1 MTEPDDSLTPADE
14 TPTVAPPAPV
24 EPMLA
29 VRILRSTAWNV
40 VGAVIKQGITLLS
53 AIIVARLLT
62 PDDYAIAGLALSVM
76 GLFNVLTAQGFGQ
89 ALVRRPQ
96 LTPLTVHSVFWFTLL
111 QGLVLA
117 GAAVVA
123 APLIAQFYH
132 QPDMAPLLVF
142 LALTLVISMLGVV
155 PNALLQRDMR
165 FRDINLIGIS
175 GGLIAA
181 TLGIGVAVA
190 GFGYW
195 ALMMPGLGIA
205 LATAAG
211 AYWLT
216 RYRPAFAFS
225 WQEIKSVA
233 VFGFSMLGSQVLTY
247 FSDNSD
253 YLIMGRF
260 WATASFGQYYFAFE
274 RARQPFN
281 IVVAQLSSVVFPAFS
296 KIQDDRERLRRA
308 YLRGTRLVTLI
319 VFPLHVLLV
328 GLADPLVP
336 WLFGPQWQPAVP
348 VFQVFAAYGFVR
360 GLAALTVP
368 SLLAIN
374 YAQAIFFFNLFR
386 VAVTVP
392 ALLYLGFN
400 GGDILTT
407 AIVLLV
413 IWVVQ
418 TPFLIGF
425 LNRKLGLTW
434 RSFGASW
441 HVVGL
446 ATVIMGLAFAAIHAI
461 TTTAGWPVWAV
472 ATLSAAGSSAL
483 FILLTRRDLR
493 DLVDQVRRAVR
504 R

>member
-1 MTEPDDSLTPADE
+1 
-14 TPTVAPPAPV
+14 
-24 EPMLA
+24 
-29 VRILRSTAWNV
+29 V
-40 VGAVIKQGITLLS
+40 VGAVVKQGITLLS

-96 LTPLTVHSVFWFTLL
+96 LAPLTIHSVFWFTLL

-117 GAAVVA
+117 VLAVLV
-123 APLIAQFYH
+123 APLIAQFYR

-142 LALTLVISMLGVV
+142 LAFTLVISMLGVV

-165 FRDINLIGIS
+165 FRDINLISIS
-175 GGLIAA
+175 GGIIAA
-181 TLGIGVAVA
+181 ALGIGAAVA

-205 LATAAG
+205 LATVIG
-211 AYWLT
+211 AYGLT
-216 RYRPAFAFS
+216 RYRPAWVFS

-233 VFGFSMLGSQVLTY
+233 VFGFSMLGSQILTY

-260 WATASFGQYYFAFE
+260 WTTASFGQYYFAFE

-308 YLRGTRLVTLI
+308 YLRGIRLVTLI
-319 VFPLHVLLV
+319 VFPLHVLLI

-336 WLFGPQWQPAVP
+336 WLFGEQWRPAVP

-360 GLAALTVP
+360 GLAALVLP

-374 YAQAIFFFNLFR
+374 YAQAIFAFNLFR
-386 VAVTVP
+386 LVFTVP

-418 TPFLIGF
+418 APFLIGF

-434 RSFGASW
+434 RGFWSGW
-441 HVVGL
+441 REVGL
-446 ATVIMGLAFAAIHAI
+446 ATVVMGLAFAAIHVI
-461 TTTAGWPVWAV
+461 TTRAGLPVWGV
-472 ATLSAAGSSAL
+472 AALSALVSSAL
-483 FILLTRRDLR
+483 FVLLTRRELR

>member
-1 MTEPDDSLTPADE
+1 MLADE
-14 TPTVAPPAPV
+14 TPAVPPRPPV

-53 AIIVARLLT
+53 AVIVARLLT
-62 PDDYAIAGLALSVM
+62 PSDYAIAGLALSVM

-89 ALVRRPQ
+89 ALVRRTQ
-96 LTPLTVHSVFWFTLL
+96 LAPITIHSVFWFTLL

-117 GAAVVA
+117 ALAVAA

-132 QPDMAPLLVF
+132 QPEMASLLAF
-142 LALTLVISMLGVV
+142 LAVTLIISMLGVV

-165 FRDINLIGIS
+165 FRDINLIGI
-175 GGLIAA
+175 GGGIVAA
-181 TLGIGVAVA
+181 VMGIGVAA
-190 GFGYW
+190 SGFGYW
-195 ALMMPGLGIA
+195 ALMMPSLGIA
-205 LATAAG
+205 VATAAG

-216 RYRPAFAFS
+216 RYRPAFVFS
-225 WQEIKSVA
+225 WQEVRSVA
-233 VFGFSMLGSQVLTY
+233 VFGFSMLGSQLLTY

-260 WATASFGQYYFAFE
+260 WSPASFGQYYFAFE

-308 YLRGTRLVTLI
+308 YLRGIRFVTLI
-319 VFPLHVLLV
+319 VFPLHVLLI
-328 GLADPLVP
+328 GLADPLLP

-360 GLAALTVP
+360 GLAALVLP
-368 SLLAIN
+368 SLLAID
-374 YAQAIFFFNLFR
+374 YAQAILVFNLFR
-386 VAVTVP
+386 LIFTVP

-407 AIVLLV
+407 AVVLLV

-418 TPFLIGF
+418 APFLIGF

-434 RSFGASW
+434 RSFWDGW
-441 HVVGL
+441 RTVGL
-446 ATVIMGLAFAAIHAI
+446 ATLVMGLAFAVIHVI
-461 TTTAGWPVWAV
+461 TTGAGLPVWAV
-472 ATLSAAGSSAL
+472 AVLSTVVSSAL
-483 FILLTRRDLR
+483 FVLITRRDLA
-493 DLVDQVRRAVR
+493 DLVGQVRRAVR

>member
-1 MTEPDDSLTPADE
+1 MDE
-14 TPTVAPPAPV
+14 TPVVPPRAPV

-40 VGAVIKQGITLLS
+40 VGAVVKQGITLLS
-53 AIIVARLLT
+53 AIVVARLLT

-96 LTPLTVHSVFWFTLL
+96 LTPITIHSVFWFTLL
-111 QGLVLA
+111 QGLLL
-117 GAAVVA
+117 AVVA
-123 APLIAQFYH
+123 VVVAPLIAQFYR
-132 QPDMAPLLVF
+132 QPEMAPLLVF
-142 LALTLVISMLGVV
+142 LAFTLIISMLGVV

-175 GGLIAA
+175 GGIIAA
-181 TLGIGVAVA
+181 TLGIGAAVA

-205 LATAAG
+205 MATAVG

-216 RYRPAFAFS
+216 RYRPARAFS

-233 VFGFSMLGSQVLTY
+233 VFGFSMLGSQILTY

-260 WATASFGQYYFAFE
+260 WTTASFGQYYFAFE

-281 IVVAQLSSVVFPAFS
+281 IVVAQLSSVLFPAFS

-308 YLRGTRLVTLI
+308 YLRGIRLVTLI
-319 VFPLHVLLV
+319 VFPLHVLLI

-336 WLFGPQWQPAVP
+336 WLFGEQWRPAVP

-360 GLAALTVP
+360 GLAALVLP

-374 YAQAIFFFNLFR
+374 YAQAIFVFNLFR
-386 VAVTVP
+386 LSFTVP

-400 GGDILTT
+400 GADILTT
-407 AIVLLV
+407 AVVLLV

-418 TPFLIGF
+418 APFLIGF
-425 LNRKLGLTW
+425 LNRKLGLGW
-434 RSFGASW
+434 RGFWAGW
-441 HVVGL
+441 REVGL
-446 ATVIMGLAFAAIHAI
+446 ATVVMGLAFAVIHVI
-461 TTTAGWPVWAV
+461 TTKAGWPVWGVAAV
-472 ATLSAAGSSAL
+472 SAVVSSGL
-483 FILLTRRDLR
+483 FLLLTRRDVR
-493 DLVDQVRRAVR
+493 DLVSQVRGAVR